1 MSNDNMALSAA
12 ASYADFKNIKNPDEL
27 QDVLKEEMPAT
38 QAEKFIDT
46 YEILA
51 HKPNKEKSNIL

>member
-1 MSNDNMALSAA
+1 MALLAA